1 MTIFFDMDGTISNL
15 YACPD
20 WLPMLRAYNPAP
32 YAEAAVMHNM
42 SKLARYLNKVKAAGY
57 SIGIISWLSK
67 CSNEAY
73 DCAVTA
79 AKLDWLH
86 RHLPSVVWDEI
97 NIISYGMCKADFM
110 TSDTDIL
117 FDDEEN
123 NRKEWRGVAYEPS
136 QIFDV
141 LKELLTET

>member
-1 MTIFFDMDGTISNL
+1 MTIFFDLDGCLVDL
-15 YACPD
+15 YSYPN
-20 WLPMLRAYNPAP
+20 WLPLLQAHDALP

-42 SKLARYLNKVKAAGY
+42 SRLAYYLNKVKAAGY

-67 CSNEAY
+67 TSTQEY

-86 RHLPSVVWDEI
+86 RHLPSVIWDDI
-97 NIISYGMCKADFM
+97 NIVSYGMCKADFM
-110 TSDTDIL
+110 TSDNDIL
-117 FDDEEN
+117 FDDEES